1 MLKTKLVISITIF
14 TFLLIATSVIKNKT
28 RVIEKQILNFSNKIL
43 LKKKYV
49 NEAQLEFYYLTSPKE
64 IEYRL
69 NMIGF
74 NNYYPISYS
83 KIFLNISD
91 FTNIQNKIS
100 NLKNL
105 NEKKIK
111 AK

>member
-1 MLKTKLVISITIF
+1 
-14 TFLLIATSVIKNKT
+14 
-28 RVIEKQILNFSNKIL
+28 
-43 LKKKYV
+43 
-49 NEAQLEFYYLTSPKE
+49 
-64 IEYRL
+64 
-69 NMIGF
+69 MIGF
-74 NNYYPISYS
+74 NNYHPISYS